1 MKTTLGVAASMAVVI
16 GVTAGCKVATVRRLD
31 DQGPRRPSTSLGA
44 APGRVEGPETATGA
58 APPFDAAAMVSAA
71 WDTEVLPAITRARD
85 VNALAADEAIEQ
97 PVVVRARGR
106 VVEANVRSRAG
117 TAIVV
122 VGAARVVVQ
131 IGPVLTGTAIRDAL
145 PAFGFDRFV
154 NQLQHADIGNELNAR
169 VEQQVLQHLDRSK
182 LLGAHL
188 AFAGMA
194 RRDERGLLTITPVR
208 LELQER
214 P

>member
-1 MKTTLGVAASMAVVI
+1 
-16 GVTAGCKVATVRRLD
+16 
-31 DQGPRRPSTSLGA
+31 
-44 APGRVEGPETATGA
+44 
-58 APPFDAAAMVSAA
+58 MVSAA